1 MSRLCFYV
9 EIHKNQLPGLQS
21 RWCQASNWS
30 QKSFMYHLHSL
41 YILLSSFQP
50 SDGLIEC
57 FRTIH
62 RWSSLIFKI
71 DKKNP
76 LKKETQITRKDW
88 KYMKKELI
96 YLMCLNTCQYI
107 NQDTSLKS
115 YFWQIRKSTHNILP
129 CFQFGCLLYW

>member
-1 MSRLCFYV
+1 
-9 EIHKNQLPGLQS
+9 
-21 RWCQASNWS
+21 
-30 QKSFMYHLHSL
+30 MYHLHSL

-62 RWSSLIFKI
+62 RWSSLIFKM

-76 LKKETQITRKDW
+76 LKRVTDNKKRLKIYEKEF
-88 KYMKKELI
+88 I
-96 YLMCLNTCQYI
+96 YLMCLNACQYI

-115 YFWQIRKSTHNILP
+115 YF
-129 CFQFGCLLYW
+129 